1 MGGQGH
7 ISAVLRQITTPPQ
20 HTTLAVIVTR
30 PTRNPPQQGGAS
42 FTALFIYYE
51 NLLISLYSN

>member
-20 HTTLAVIVTR
+20 HTTLAVIVAR
-30 PTRNPPQQGGAS
+30 PARNPPQYGGAS
-42 FTALFIYYE
+42 LTIFLFICE